1 MKKSFLLLLVSII
14 SIHLVTAQQ
23 PELVYQNTKDS
34 TANYYLVVK
43 PTGQIKGLLLLLPS
57 FGETPQLAS
66 SETSLHKKAAELGL
80 LTVFASLQHGN
91 GSFYIDSLSQNSLD
105 TLISSLQEKYH
116 LRGKS
121 FYLGGFSLGGSGVVK
136 YAERAY
142 HSTKNPRPN
151 AIFALDPPL
160 DFERLYRSIEK
171 EIRHGKTP
179 ALINESQYLKQWLD
193 YIFQGSPQ
201 QNLTAY
207 HQISPY
213 SYTDSLQTAIEPLLK
228 CPITLVTEP
237 DILWQLEE
245 RNRSLYDLNS
255 LDCSALITELTVAGH
270 QDAHL
275 VLTNNKG
282 FRKLTGKKNPHSWS
296 IANEEELLRWLIR
309 H

>member
-1 MKKSFLLLLVSII
+1 MKKLFILLFVSLI

-34 TANYYLVVK
+34 TANYYLAFK

-66 SETSLHKKAAELGL
+66 SETNLHKKAAELGL
-80 LTVFASLQHGN
+80 LTVFPCLQHGN
-91 GSFYIDSLSQNSLD
+91 VSFYIDSLSQKSLD
-105 TLISSLQEKYH
+105 TLIISLQEKHH
-116 LRGKS
+116 LKGKG

-142 HSTKNPRPN
+142 NSTNIPKPN

-179 ALINESQYLKQWLD
+179 ALINESQYIKQWLD
-193 YIFQGSPQ
+193 YVFQGSPR

-213 SYTDSLQTAIEPLLK
+213 SYTDSLQTAIKPLLK
-228 CPITLVTEP
+228 CPIKLVTEP

-255 LDCSALITELTVAGH
+255 LDCSALITELKVAGH

-275 VLTNNKG
+275 ILTNNKG

-296 IANEEELLRWLIR
+296 IANEEELLTWLLR